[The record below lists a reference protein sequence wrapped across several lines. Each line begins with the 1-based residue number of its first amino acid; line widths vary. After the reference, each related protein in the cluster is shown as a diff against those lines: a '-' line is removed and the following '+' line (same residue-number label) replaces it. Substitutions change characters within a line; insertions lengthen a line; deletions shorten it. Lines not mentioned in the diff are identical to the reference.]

1 MSISHSPPKHRA
13 PPCRHSSP
21 LVDIREN
28 KNRPHAGMISRENG
42 SAGAADTPTLI
53 LYPHSPRS
61 SINFLDFAAF
71 CDKEQTTPTLILYP
85 HSPRSSIN
93 FLDFAAFCDKPI
105 SILFLA
111 KKSTQMGM
119 FSRENGSTVRTV
131 IKDNG
136 RKQVE
141 SENYAGGWQTVQMNR
156 LDQGCPVE

>member
-1 MSISHSPPKHRA
+1 MLAKRAPCRLVTPRQSRA

-28 KNRPHAGMISRENG
+28 RNRPHMGMISRENG

-71 CDKEQTTPTLILYP
+71 G
-85 HSPRSSIN
+85 
-93 FLDFAAFCDKPI
+93 DKPI

-119 FSRENGSTVRTV
+119 FSRENGSAVRTV
-131 IKDNG
+131 IQDNG
-136 RKQVE
+136 RRQVD
-141 SENYAGGWQTVQMNR
+141 SENYAGGLQTVQVSAIADCSEKAGPR
-156 LDQGCPVE
+156 VPR